1 MSKEPNP
8 YFEKLLR
15 FRIVFLLVLLFLLF
29 FSIGVFFS
37 LDTATS
43 SPSVVNKD
51 NFYKTWKVLRF
62 YQNGKMVV
70 NDKKFENLRFRIN
83 KDSSAEWIRPE
94 NTLKLRIWVSEDGSK
109 LIKEDDESMKDIDVV
124 YEIKENKLRF
134 GKRTVESHYEYVLIP
149 EDSGQ

>member
-8 YFEKLLR
+8 YFQKLLR

-43 SPSVVNKD
+43 TTKVNKE

-94 NTLKLRIWVSEDGSK
+94 NTLTMRIWVSEDGSK
-109 LIKEDDESMKDIDVV
+109 LIKENDESMKDIDVV

-149 EDSGQ
+149 E

>member
-8 YFEKLLR
+8 YVEKLLR

-43 SPSVVNKD
+43 TSLINKD

-70 NDKKFENLRFRIN
+70 NDKKFENLRLRIN
-83 KDSSAEWIRPE
+83 KDSSAEWIRPD
-94 NTLKLRIWVSEDGSK
+94 NTLTMRIWVSDDGSK
-109 LIKEDDESMKDIDVV
+109 LIKEDDESLKDIDVV
-124 YEIKENKLRF
+124 YEIKEDKLRF
-134 GKRTVESHYEYVLIP
+134 GKRTVESHYEYVLVP
-149 EDSGQ
+149 E